1 MNTESASRV
10 TITAAEYRE
19 LVQAKYVADCLETFL
34 KSNCF
39 DDYGVGRSELEILR
53 MLFAPKKDGGAK

>member
-1 MNTESASRV
+1 MNADSTSRV

-19 LVQAKYVADCLETFL
+19 LVQAKYVADCLGAFL